1 MAIIEQR
8 PPKNPFL
15 LTGYH
20 SPTYFCDRKDEL
32 AWLQDQVSNERNVV
46 LHAVRRIGKSVL
58 IQHLFYHLEKT
69 KKADTIYID
78 LLGTHSLQ
86 SANERIGKAIINKY
100 GDLRKGLKA
109 TLLQLVS
116 VLGAT
121 FSLDSSTGLPQVAF
135 SSTSSSS
142 PDQSLDAV
150 GEFLKNSKKKIV
162 ICLDEFQEISNY
174 PEKEAEALFR
184 TWTQSYP
191 MIRFIFSGSHQ
202 HLMQTMFTDR
212 SRPFY
217 KSAQIKSL
225 DTIDKAVYTKF
236 ILNHFTKGK
245 KKLKSELV
253 KQILSWTKGQ
263 TYYVQVVC
271 NKLYASASADDLTLS
286 AIFQETIEQEI
297 PIFSTYQ
304 RLLTAFQW
312 KVLVAV
318 AKSEKI
324 KNPLSK
330 DFINQYALGTPS
342 SVSTALKKLVNT
354 ELIARDEGYEVQDVL
369 LMRWLQKL

>member
-1 MAIIEQR
+1 MATVDQR
-8 PPKNPFL
+8 TPKNPFL
-15 LTGYH
+15 LAGYH
-20 SPTYFCDRKDEL
+20 SPAYFCDRKDEL
-32 AWLQDQVSNERNVV
+32 VWLQDQVNNERNVV
-46 LHAVRRIGKSVL
+46 LHAARRIGKSVL

-69 KKADTIYID
+69 KTVDTIYID
-78 LLGTHSLQ
+78 LLGTHSLH

-100 GDLRKGLKA
+100 GDLRKGLKV
-109 TLLQLVS
+109 TLLKLAS
-116 VLGAT
+116 SLGAT
-121 FSLDSSTGLPQVAF
+121 FSLDSSTGLPQVTF

-150 GEFLKNSKKKIV
+150 GEFLKSSKKKIV
-162 ICLDEFQEISNY
+162 ICLDEFQEIGSY

-202 HLMQTMFTDR
+202 HLMQSMFTDR

-217 KSAQIKSL
+217 KSAQIKPL
-225 DTIDKAVYTKF
+225 YTISRDVYTVF
-236 ILNHFTKGK
+236 IQKHFTKGK
-245 KKLKSELV
+245 KKIEPELIDQV
-253 KQILSWTKGQ
+253 LSWTKGQ

-271 NKLYASASADDLTLS
+271 NKLYASASTDDQTLG
-286 AIFQETIEQEI
+286 AIFQETIEQEV
-297 PIFSTYQ
+297 PIFTTYQ
-304 RLLTAFQW
+304 RLLTTFQW

-318 AKSEKI
+318 AKAENI

-330 DFINQYALGTPS
+330 DFISRYVLGTPS

-354 ELIARDEGYEVQDVL
+354 ELIVRNGGYEVQDVL
-369 LMRWLQKL
+369 LMRWLQRL